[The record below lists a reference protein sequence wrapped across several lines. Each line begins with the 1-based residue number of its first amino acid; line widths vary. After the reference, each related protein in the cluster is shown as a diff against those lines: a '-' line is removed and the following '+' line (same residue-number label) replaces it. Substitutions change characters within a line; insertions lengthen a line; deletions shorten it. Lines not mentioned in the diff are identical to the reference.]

1 MDKNLQ
7 SLISLARS
15 GNEDAFSEL
24 AEIYTPLLQ
33 SMAGNYFEKN
43 TSDALGYEDF
53 LQEARL
59 ALFSAVGSFEDGKNV
74 TFGLY
79 AKICVRNR
87 LVSLLRSSR
96 KKVNKR
102 DLKKDATDETVY
114 KLLEK
119 ENADGIKTKIRALLS
134 DFEWQVFELYIQKKS
149 YEQMAEELG
158 KSTKSVDNA
167 IFRFKKKLKRLM

>member
-119 ENADGIKTKIRALLS
+119 ENVSKI
-134 DFEWQVFELYIQKKS
+134 VKELI
-149 YEQMAEELG
+149 A
-158 KSTKSVDNA
+158 KSVSDEA
-167 IFRFKKKLKRLM
+167 DKLEGDSLTLENGRTVKFISVSSKIIPSEMF